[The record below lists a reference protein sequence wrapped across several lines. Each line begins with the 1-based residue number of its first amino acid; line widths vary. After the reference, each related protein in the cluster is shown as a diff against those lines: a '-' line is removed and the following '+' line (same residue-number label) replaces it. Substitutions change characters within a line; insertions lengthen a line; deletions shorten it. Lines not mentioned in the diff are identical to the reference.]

1 MKVTVAQTAGFC
13 MGVSRAV
20 KIAQDTARET
30 EDKVYTLGELI
41 HNKEVV
47 ADLEELG
54 VSVADELP
62 DAGTVIY

>member
-20 KIAQDTARET
+20 KIAQQYRPGDRL
-30 EDKVYTLGELI
+30 DKVYTLGELI

-47 ADLEELG
+47 AELG
-54 VSVADELP
+54 
-62 DAGTVIY
+62 GTWV